1 MKTKSDV
8 QTRLGR
14 AVRRRDENATT
25 TENARQT
32 DPLGVDDRSKT
43 TKTILVVF
51 FRIGPLPMTHDLF

>member
-25 TENARQT
+25 TEKARQT
-32 DPLGVDDRSKT
+32 DPLGFDDRSKT

-51 FRIGPLPMTHDLF
+51 FFRIGP